1 MSGVSFLAN
10 ETLSFQEE
18 EVDVLSIPPSSSQP
32 EDVLSYA
39 PPPAP
44 PLPPPLPLG
53 NPVQRKRRVRS
64 FYWKPIPEERV
75 KRQDRPNLWTLGRHS
90 RETSFHIDIRAI
102 EELFGQRDDT
112 RSPGATNRRKSRG
125 RGSVKDL
132 REQVR

>member
-1 MSGVSFLAN
+1 MSEVSFLAN
-10 ETLSFQEE
+10 ERESFQQEGG
-18 EVDVLSIPPSSSQP
+18 DIVLIPPSSLQP
-32 EDVLSYA
+32 EDVLSNA

-44 PLPPPLPLG
+44 PLPPPLLLG
-53 NPVQRKRRVRS
+53 DPVQKKRRVRS

-90 RETSFHIDIRAI
+90 RETSYHIDIRAI

-112 RSPGATNRRKSRG
+112 RSPAAADRRMTRG